1 MTHAEPA
8 GLMAFWADIDAQ
20 YETRFLEWHNC
31 EHMPERVSVP
41 GFREGRRYRDLDGSP
56 RFLMMYFTNDA
67 GVLGSDAYLARLDD
81 PTPWTRESL
90 GRFRNPSRNIYA
102 VLADRGRTSLRESP
116 YLIAVRFDIAPAE
129 EARIRSSVAGAL
141 APGLAAL
148 SDVGRVRLYG
158 IDAVVS
164 GIETAE
170 RGIYEGGP
178 GSQRYLLLA
187 ECARP
192 DVMESGDWRA
202 RWAGLDEG
210 MAGGGPP
217 ISHVV
222 REAFRIDYL
231 LPAE

>member
-56 RFLMMYFTNDA
+56 RFLMMYFTDDA
-67 GVLGSDAYLARLDD
+67 GVLGGDAYLARLDD

-90 GRFRNPSRNIYA
+90 GHFRNPSRNIYA
-102 VLADRGRTSLRESP
+102 VLADQGRTSLRESP
-116 YLIAVRFDIAPAE
+116 YLVAVRFDIAPAQ
-129 EARIRSSVAGAL
+129 EARIRSSVAGA
-141 APGLAAL
+141 AVPGLAAL
-148 SDVGRVRLYG
+148 SDIGRVRLYG
-158 IDAVVS
+158 FDAVVS

-210 MAGGGPP
+210 MAGDDPP
-217 ISHVV
+217 IMHVV
-222 REAFRIDYL
+222 CEAFRIDYL